1 MAKRKYYVVWKGV
14 NPGVY
19 DNWEDCK
26 AQVHGFEGAKFKS
39 FESLSSEISFFKSSA
54 GDINF
59 S

>member
-39 FESLSSEISFFKSSA
+39 FESDEEAREALEQGKQ
-54 GDINF
+54 
-59 S
+59 